1 MMVVLIFFGFE
12 MTGIQKLF
20 CFFSFFLCFFIK
32 TGGNDAFA
40 ARAEL
45 KQIRMAVH
53 ADRSVRFV
61 ADLNQEV
68 PYYISILPNPNRILI
83 DFEDTSYPA
92 DLKKQ
97 TAGVK
102 KGVKDLRIGTIHKTN
117 TRVVLELSE
126 NILPKKAFYLA
137 PQSGFSWRFV
147 IDFKPVTES
156 QIASFQPFGTMKSVS
171 LKNSSAAVKNAG
183 KKNTSNK
190 KPIIVIDAG
199 HGGKDPGAIG
209 ISGQY
214 EKHLTL
220 AMAKEV
226 RRQLLET
233 GRYQVFM
240 TRDKDISL
248 TLPQRIQIAHRH
260 EADLFASFH
269 ADSASNKKARGLSV
283 YTISE
288 KASDRE
294 AAALAERENK
304 ADIILGIDLSNE
316 TKEVSNILIDLAKRD
331 TMDKSSTFASLLVG
345 QMRKKV
351 ALVPDAHRFAGFFV
365 LKSPSIPSVLVEMGY
380 LSNRQEEKL
389 LKQASY
395 RKKLATA
402 FVKAVDAYFDQL
414 NE

>member
-1 MMVVLIFFGFE
+1 MI
-12 MTGIQKLF
+12 GIQKLF
-20 CFFSFFLCFFIK
+20 CFFVFFFSLLTHI
-32 TGGNDAFA
+32 GANSAFA
-40 ARAEL
+40 ESAEL

-53 ADRSVRFV
+53 ADNSVRFV
-61 ADLNQEV
+61 ADLNKEV

-83 DFEDTSYPA
+83 DFENTTYPA
-92 DLKKQ
+92 DLKQK
-97 TAGVK
+97 TAGLK

-117 TRVVLELSE
+117 TRVVLELSDD
-126 NILPKKAFYLA
+126 ILPQKAFYLA
-137 PQSGFSWRFV
+137 PQSGFLWRFV
-147 IDFKPVTES
+147 LDFKPATKA
-156 QIASFQPFGTMKSVS
+156 QIIAFQPFGTMKSVVLQNSVS
-171 LKNSSAAVKNAG
+171 LAAGAKK
-183 KKNTSNK
+183 KKNESE

-233 GRYQVFM
+233 GKYRVFL

-269 ADSASNKKARGLSV
+269 ADSAVSNKKARGLSV

-288 KASDRE
+288 TASDRE

-331 TMDKSSTFASLLVG
+331 TMDKSSTFASLLVE

-380 LSNRQEEKL
+380 LSNKEEEKL

-395 RKKLATA
+395 REKLATA
-402 FVKAVDAYFDQL
+402 FVKAVDSYFNQL